1 VNIFVIPSWFPSA
14 SSPMAGLFVRD
25 QVAALALARPAWTQ
39 VLGLWGHHDGALSL
53 RSASASANALRWR
66 VRARATWREGAA
78 WQEALTPRLS
88 WTLAVAGGGAA
99 GLLRATRRNLAEAEK
114 RCGPMQLMHAHVG
127 FPAGWMASVLS
138 KERGLPY
145 VLTEHMSPF
154 PVAPLLDAQG
164 GVVAPLRQAFE
175 GAAAT
180 VAVSTALA
188 DRLRACGLPCSD
200 VIPNVVDETRFALA
214 PCAPSAPLV
223 LLTLGAL
230 TPQKGVDLLLQAFAR
245 WQPTAGDVQ
254 LHIGGDG
261 SERVRLQALAHSLGV
276 SARVRWLG
284 ALAPAQVPACMAA
297 CDAFVLASRHESFG
311 VVLVEALMSGKPLL
325 ATRCGGPEGIVGNSN
340 GVLVDAN
347 SVDALVQGLTT
358 LQHQIT
364 RWQPALLRAAAIA
377 RFGRLAVGAQWEA
390 LVDRVVRA

>member
-1 VNIFVIPSWFPSA
+1 VKVFVIPSWFPSA

-25 QVAALALARPAWTQ
+25 QVAALALVRPSWTQ

-53 RSASASANALRWR
+53 RSVSASARALRWR
-66 VRARATWREGAA
+66 LRAQAAWREGAA
-78 WQEALTPRLS
+78 WQEAFTPRLS

-114 RCGPMQLMHAHVG
+114 HCGAMQLMHAHVG
-127 FPAGWMASVLS
+127 FPAGWIASVLS

-154 PVAPLLDAQG
+154 PVATLLDAQG
-164 GVVAPLRQAFE
+164 AVVPPLRQAFE

-180 VAVSTALA
+180 VAVSASLA
-188 DRLRACGLPCSD
+188 DRLHACGLPCSD
-200 VIPNVVDETRFALA
+200 VVPNVVDETRFALS
-214 PCAPSAPLV
+214 PRSSSSPLV

-245 WQPTAGDVQ
+245 WQPTVGDVQ
-254 LHIGGDG
+254 LHIGGAG
-261 SERVRLQALAHSLGV
+261 PERARLQALATSLGV

-284 ALAPAQVPACMAA
+284 ALAPDQVPACLAA

-311 VVLVEALMSGKPLL
+311 VVLVEALMSGKPVL
-325 ATRCGGPEGIVGNSN
+325 ATRCGGPEGIIDDSN
-340 GVLVDAN
+340 GVLVDAI
-347 SVDALVQGLTT
+347 SVDALVHGLTT
-358 LQHQIT
+358 LHHQMT
-364 RWQPALLRAAAIA
+364 RWQPNALRAAAVT
-377 RFGRLAVGAQWEA
+377 RFGRVAVGMRWAA
-390 LVDRVVRA
+390 LFERLVQP

>member
-25 QVAALALARPAWTQ
+25 QVAALALARPSWVQ

-53 RSASASANALRWR
+53 RSLSASAHALRWR
-66 VRARATWREGAA
+66 MQAQTAWREGAA
-78 WQEALTPRLS
+78 WQEAFTPRLS

-99 GLLRATRRNLAEAEK
+99 GLLRATRRNLIEAEK

-180 VAVSTALA
+180 VAVSVSLA
-188 DRLRACGLPCSD
+188 DRLHACGLPCSD
-200 VIPNVVDETRFALA
+200 VIPNAVDETRFALA
-214 PCAPSAPLV
+214 QRSLPSPLV
-223 LLTLGAL
+223 LLTVGAL
-230 TPQKGVDLLLQAFAR
+230 TPQKGIDLLLQAFAR

-254 LHIGGDG
+254 LYIGGDG
-261 SERVRLQALAHSLGV
+261 PERARLQALAHSLGV
-276 SARVRWLG
+276 AARVRWLG
-284 ALAPAQVPACMAA
+284 ALAPARVPACMAA

-311 VVLVEALMSGKPLL
+311 VVLVEALMSGTPVL
-325 ATRCGGPEGIVGNSN
+325 ATRCGGPEGIVDDSN

-347 SVDALVQGLTT
+347 RVDALVQGLTE

-364 RWQPALLRAAAIA
+364 RCEPASLRAAAIS
-377 RFGRLAVGAQWEA
+377 RFGRMAVGAQWAA
-390 LVDRVVRA
+390 LFERVVRA